1 MMDLWWLA
9 NGELV
14 DSRAIGASPYC
25 LRRHHRRAT
34 ECSSNGVWHPR

>member
-14 DSRAIGASPYC
+14 DSRAIGASPIVFVVVTGGQ
-25 LRRHHRRAT
+25 RNAWAT
-34 ECSSNGVWHPR
+34 ASGTRV

>member
-14 DSRAIGASPYC
+14 DSRAIGASPHC
-25 LRRHHRRAT
+25 LRRRHRRAT
-34 ECSSNGVWHPR
+34 ECLSNGVWHPR